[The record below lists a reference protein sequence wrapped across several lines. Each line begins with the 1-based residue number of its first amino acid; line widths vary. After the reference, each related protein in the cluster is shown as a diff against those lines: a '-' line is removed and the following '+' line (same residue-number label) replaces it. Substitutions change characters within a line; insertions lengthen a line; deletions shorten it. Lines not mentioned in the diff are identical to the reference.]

1 MVSQAQNNVY
11 TSTISLKGAEIGG
24 ENPLPIFRNQRR
36 DRSVKFLNGF
46 SAEQTNLVGYET
58 GEIYLPYRL
67 QDRYTRELMQRDI
80 DTIVLENEYLRATFL
95 PGLGGRLY
103 SLQSK
108 ENQQELLFTNPIL
121 QFANL
126 SILNAWFSG
135 GIEWNMGQY
144 GHTFGTCAPVHIAKL
159 SDEAGNEF
167 IRIYDYERTRNFYW
181 AIDCHLPK
189 GAKNLRVHIRI
200 INDRSEATPMYWWT
214 NIAVR
219 ETPKARVFGSTDNVI
234 FVDQGFAGYGTGK
247 LPYLPTVPDTDLSFP
262 QNFPFA
268 NEYFFQNP
276 KSIKF
281 PWEAILYEDGN
292 VFYERS
298 TTTLRYKKMFCWGNH
313 VGGRG
318 WQEFLSD
325 SSSPNFSPYLELQAG
340 LAPTQLHGYQ
350 MPANS
355 EITFTQFF
363 GSFEKSENQQL
374 LNAEWLAAQA
384 EIEVQLEVV
393 IPQDLL
399 ERENLR
405 LKRLNTQRPE
415 EILFRG
421 SNWGFL
427 EQERRRSSGD
437 EIPVG
442 LRFEPSENEQ
452 ISDWIELLDTGN
464 YPDRD
469 VTSTPTSWMVQKEWI
484 PLLEE
489 STQNWL
495 SALHIGNY
503 YYEIG
508 ERERA
513 IEEWRKS
520 LQHNSSPWAL
530 RNLAIAERD
539 AENLSS
545 ALALYREAIDKF
557 GPKLHDAFYEE
568 YLQLLVEAERYE
580 ELWRIYRE
588 LLATRVPS
596 ERIELAVAKAALQ
609 LGHFEFLAKIFTRTF
624 AQIREGET
632 TLVAIWFEHQAILEA
647 QRLGVAVDD
656 PLREKVRHST
666 RPPKNIDFRMI
677 EL

>member
-1 MVSQAQNNVY
+1 
-11 TSTISLKGAEIGG
+11 
-24 ENPLPIFRNQRR
+24 
-36 DRSVKFLNGF
+36 
-46 SAEQTNLVGYET
+46 
-58 GEIYLPYRL
+58 
-67 QDRYTRELMQRDI
+67 
-80 DTIVLENEYLRATFL
+80 
-95 PGLGGRLY
+95 
-103 SLQSK
+103 
-108 ENQQELLFTNPIL
+108 
-121 QFANL
+121 
-126 SILNAWFSG
+126 
-135 GIEWNMGQY
+135 
-144 GHTFGTCAPVHIAKL
+144 
-159 SDEAGNEF
+159 
-167 IRIYDYERTRNFYW
+167 
-181 AIDCHLPK
+181 
-189 GAKNLRVHIRI
+189 
-200 INDRSEATPMYWWT
+200 
-214 NIAVR
+214 
-219 ETPKARVFGSTDNVI
+219 
-234 FVDQGFAGYGTGK
+234 VDQGFAGYGTGK
-247 LPYLPTVPDTDLSFP
+247 LPYLPTVADTDLSFP

-276 KSIKF
+276 KSMNF
-281 PWEAILYEDGN
+281 PWESILYEDGH

-298 TTTLRYKKMFCWGNH
+298 TATLRYKKMFCWGNH

-350 MPANS
+350 MAGNS

-363 GSFEKSENQQL
+363 GSFEKTENQQL
-374 LNAEWLAAQA
+374 LNTKWSAAQA
-384 EIEVQLEVV
+384 HVAEQIEEA
-393 IPQDLL
+393 IPQDLV
-399 ERENLR
+399 ESENLR
-405 LKRLNTQRPE
+405 FEKLNTQRPE
-415 EILFRG
+415 EILFHG
-421 SNWGFL
+421 SGWGFL
-427 EQERRRSSGD
+427 EQQRRESSGD
-437 EIPVG
+437 QIPAG
-442 LRFEPSENEQ
+442 LRFEPSENAQ
-452 ISDWIELLDTGN
+452 ISDWIELLNTGN

-484 PLLEE
+484 LLLEK

-503 YYEIG
+503 YFEVG

-520 LQHNSSPWAL
+520 LQLNPSPWAL

-545 ALALYREAIDKF
+545 ALSLYGEAISKF
-557 GPKLHDAFYEE
+557 GGKLHDAFYEE
-568 YLQLLVEAERYE
+568 YLQLLVKAENYE
-580 ELWRIYRE
+580 ELWRIYAE

-596 ERIELAVAKAALQ
+596 ERIDLAAAKAALQ

-656 PLREKVRHST
+656 QLREKVRHST